1 MNNIITFF
9 VLEFN
14 KEKVMKVRKNIAI
27 SDSGFLFNP
36 TTGDSYSVN
45 PIGQEILQLL
55 QEEKSEEEIMK
66 HIVSDYMI
74 DKNTVEK
81 DLYDFLN
88 MLQNYKLIV

>member
-1 MNNIITFF
+1 
-9 VLEFN
+9 
-14 KEKVMKVRKNIAI
+14 MKVRKNIAI

-55 QEEKSEEEIMK
+55 QDEKSEEEIMK
-66 HIVSDYMI
+66 HIVKDYMI
-74 DKNTVEK
+74 DKDTVEK

>member
-1 MNNIITFF
+1 
-9 VLEFN
+9 
-14 KEKVMKVRKNIAI
+14 MKVRKNIAI

-55 QEEKSEEEIMK
+55 QDEKSEEEIME
-66 HIVSDYMI
+66 HIAKNYMI
-74 DKNTVEK
+74 DKDTVEK

-88 MLQNYKLIV
+88 MLQNYQLIV

>member
-1 MNNIITFF
+1 
-9 VLEFN
+9 
-14 KEKVMKVRKNIAI
+14 MKVRKNIAI

-36 TTGDSYSVN
+36 TPGDSYSVN

-55 QEEKSEEEIMK
+55 QDEKSEEEIMK
-66 HIVSDYMI
+66 HIVKDYMI
-74 DKNTVEK
+74 DKDTVEK

>member
-1 MNNIITFF
+1 
-9 VLEFN
+9 
-14 KEKVMKVRKNIAI
+14 MKFRKNIAI

-55 QEEKSEEEIMK
+55 QEDKSEDEITK
-66 HIVSDYMI
+66 TIVKQYMI

-88 MLQNYKLIV
+88 MLRNFKLVE